1 MKSEYYE
8 LRYIETSTKE
18 SNTFSLFDESKERLT
33 LLDLVYSHDRIL
45 LLGNPGIGKTTELK
59 HLFKILWEEKN
70 VNKLVPLFVNVK
82 NFRQTST
89 IDDIIQFDGW
99 KKMPSVIFIFDGLDE
114 IGNIQDF
121 ISELENFMSKYSKL
135 KLKFLISCRTNI
147 YQKYLINISKF
158 EIAYLKNLSY
168 YQIDQILKEKFKLE
182 IPHKEVEQYF
192 TLLQT
197 PFNLDLFASYYA
209 QNGKFPDSQKDSW
222 ELFLNEQI
230 ENARL
235 KLIKR
240 FSIPKALMTSA
251 LQQVAVTNELMQQNA
266 IEEEDLLKLLGNN
279 GIEIFQEL
287 PFITKLQST
296 DSYVFIHKNYQE
308 YFAAQYISSLSDDE
322 IIKFISADSIYRIKP
337 SLFNTTTF
345 LLNILEGEKLDI
357 LKKWLFDYEIE
368 ILFFADS
375 NRINPALQNEIFES
389 YFKDICIN
397 KTFWISHNGKIPLN
411 HLAKFAGF
419 DFLIKEIRS
428 RNNQNRPRVSAL
440 EVLSHKSLLDEEK
453 NIVKEEFL
461 KILTNEERPIQA
473 EILRSIK
480 SQNLHKEDP
489 GFLLE
494 VLQLTKNSG
503 NRDIAHQII
512 SIYSDLEDFEN
523 DDELLISEVK
533 YYFSAR
539 DNTIRGTEHHIAH
552 MILSTN
558 DRELHLKL
566 LSILFDDNYGLN
578 SKSIFY
584 DNFNNKLIE
593 RAKIFSEDYS
603 YVIKLTEIAFA
614 GDHRITNNPVLQN
627 LLVEIEITPE
637 IIVHILKKEH
647 LSTNVLYSICTFLNK
662 PAIDSIVNS
671 YETGE
676 LIFTSPKN
684 IESFRN
690 WLSYHSTD
698 LAFYLED
705 KFVKTGYIFSSPLKT
720 EAEIQLL
727 IDKRNAFQLYNF
739 NLLFCKNEIIEEIK
753 LYFKKHDVVELSNPE
768 FQKLFFKWYD
778 EFGYHGVQYTIHTV
792 IETALRRYNEVSSEK
807 IINLFNDPY
816 FYLSVIK
823 TALGHSSLKI
833 YTIVKEHILLIDSLT
848 KSIVPKIDFKNV
860 VSIDPNDPGMYTTTK
875 YYRYLKIVLYFDLE
889 YNIQQNKEFYL
900 NALEFGNIS
909 SHSFDKEN
917 SFIDHVLN
925 RIGDEEVIKA
935 KVSSNILNGDLIYFA
950 KLDHINYAIN
960 KELSKCYKKIGEY
973 LIDDQSMALQDNIF
987 EKYLFLIK
995 DPLKFLK
1002 SYCKDPKT
1010 FEFWYGI
1017 KLIKKYNLD
1026 NQFILDAALNYL
1038 ATDEITF
1045 VDDAIN
1051 ILFFLNYNGALLHY
1065 SKFLEKTI
1073 STHLDSSGT
1082 FPNDL
1087 GNYTILNELNLY
1099 ESLFNMV
1106 YTQSDSNSFYLN
1118 LSRKFITGLTSNLS
1132 DTEQGYIEIQQILL
1146 KIKDN
1151 LLLQDYSKVVDHKL
1165 FYVNDLIETS
1175 NNSHLKSK
1183 STKLSFK
1190 DAISLLK

>member
-8 LRYIETSTKE
+8 LRYIESSTKE
-18 SNTFSLFDESKERLT
+18 SSTFSLFDESKERLT
-33 LLDLVYSHDRIL
+33 LLDLVNNHDRIL

-70 VNKLVPLFVNVK
+70 VKKLVPLFVNVK

-89 IDDIIQFDGW
+89 IEDIIQFDGW

-158 EIAYLKNLSY
+158 EIAFLKNLSY
-168 YQIDQILKEKFKLE
+168 YQINQILKEKFKLE
-182 IPHKEVEQYF
+182 IPHKEIEQYF

-197 PFNLDLFASYYA
+197 PFNLDLFASYYS

-240 FSIPKALMTSA
+240 FPILKAQMTSA

-266 IEEEDLLKLLGNN
+266 IEEDDLLKLLGEH

-287 PFITKLQST
+287 PFITKLQSS

-308 YFAAQYISSLSDDE
+308 YFAAQYISSLNNDE
-322 IIKFISADSIYRIKP
+322 IIKFISAESINRIKP

-375 NRINPALQNEIFES
+375 NRIKPALKNEIFES

-397 KTFWISHNGKIPLN
+397 KNFWISHNGKIPLN
-411 HLAKFAGF
+411 QLAKFAAF
-419 DFLIKEIRS
+419 DFLIKEIR
-428 RNNQNRPRVSAL
+428 NNDQNRPRISAL
-440 EVLSHKSLLDEEK
+440 EVLSHKSILNEEK
-453 NIVKEEFL
+453 NVVKEEFL
-461 KILTNEERPIQA
+461 RILTNEDRPIQA

-489 GFLLE
+489 RFLFE
-494 VLQLTKNSG
+494 VLQLTRNSE

-512 SIYSDLEDFEN
+512 SINSDLEDFERDN
-523 DDELLISEVK
+523 ELLISEVK
-533 YYFSAR
+533 YLYSTR
-539 DNTIRGTEHHIAH
+539 DNTIRGTEHAIAH
-552 MILSTN
+552 IILSTN
-558 DRELHLKL
+558 DRELHLEL
-566 LSILFDDNYGLN
+566 LSILFDDKYILN

-584 DNFNNKLIE
+584 DNFNKKLIE
-593 RAKIFSEDYS
+593 RAKFFSKDYS
-603 YVIKLTEIAFA
+603 YVIRLTEIAFE

-637 IIVHILKKEH
+637 VIVHILKKEN
-647 LSTNVLYSICTFLNK
+647 LSTNVLYSICNFLNK
-662 PAIDSIVNS
+662 PAIDAIINS

-676 LIFTSPKN
+676 LNFTSPKN

-698 LAFYLED
+698 LAFYMED
-705 KFVKTGYIFSSPLKT
+705 KFANTGYIFSSPLKT

-727 IDKRNAFQLYNF
+727 IDKRNEFQLYNF
-739 NLLFCKNEIIEEIK
+739 NLLFSKDEIIAEIK
-753 LYFKKHDVVELSNPE
+753 LYFIKHNVEELSNPE

-778 EFGYHGVQYTIHTV
+778 ELGYHGVQYTIHTV
-792 IETALRRYNEVSSEK
+792 IETALRRYDKVSSDK
-807 IINLFNDPY
+807 IMNLFDDPY

-823 TALGHSSLKI
+823 TALGHSSLQV
-833 YTIVKEHILLIDSLT
+833 YPLENNHISLIESLT

-860 VSIDPNDPGMYTTTK
+860 VSIDPDDPGMYTATK

-950 KLDHINYAIN
+950 KLEHISYAIK
-960 KELSKCYKKIGEY
+960 KELSKCYEKIGEY
-973 LIDDQSMALQDNIF
+973 LIEDQSMALQDNIF

-1026 NQFILDAALNYL
+1026 YQFILDAALNYL

-1051 ILFFLNYNGALLHY
+1051 ILFFLNYNGAILHY
-1065 SKFLEKTI
+1065 CKFLEKTI

-1087 GNYTILNELNLY
+1087 VNYKRLDELNLY
-1099 ESLFNMV
+1099 ESLFNII
-1106 YTQSDSNSFYLN
+1106 YTQSISNSFYLH
-1118 LSRKFITGLTSNLS
+1118 LSRKFMTELTTILS
-1132 DTEQGYIEIQQILL
+1132 ETELGYNDIQKVLF

-1151 LLLQDYSKVVDHKL
+1151 LLLQEYSKIVDHKL

-1175 NNSHLKSK
+1175 NNSYLRSK
-1183 STKLSFK
+1183 SGKLSFR
-1190 DAISLLK
+1190 DAVSFLK